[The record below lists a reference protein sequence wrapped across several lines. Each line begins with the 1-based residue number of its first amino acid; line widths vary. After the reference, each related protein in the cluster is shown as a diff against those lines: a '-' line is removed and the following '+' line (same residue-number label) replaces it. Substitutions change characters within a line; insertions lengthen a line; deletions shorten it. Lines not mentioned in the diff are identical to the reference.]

1 MKSVQSIQ
9 TLYDDLNKLYYII
22 THYVDD
28 DLKII
33 KVYNQHKYFIKK
45 FEYKGNF

>member
-9 TLYDDLNKLYYII
+9 TLYDDQNKLYYVI
-22 THYVDD
+22 TRYVDD

-33 KVYNQHKYFIKK
+33 KVYNQYKIFLKK
-45 FEYKGNF
+45 IEYKGNF